1 MVVTAD
7 IKRAICSLFEVH
19 TDENGVQRVITP
31 LEYPSTSDQIVVRV
45 RPSQDGNSYV
55 IDENG
60 EAAFYSSLNGGDVES
75 DIIERWAEELQE
87 VSPVKFTDDEMLTA
101 TTKDERLIAPYIF
114 RVAEAAQQLNAIA
127 TSKVDRKD
135 NDFKDRVN
143 SIISSIATKLDIQHK
158 SEVEL
163 PIAGGLKADHVLG
176 SDNNPML
183 IIVATSSTRLLE
195 AEVIYMQYR
204 AEKKQGKVIAIAENQ
219 TSVGKKQF
227 ERAAYY
233 TDKTVVYDENAL
245 GNFISSEAQPG
256 VH

>member
-1 MVVTAD
+1 MVVTGD

-19 TDENGVQRVITP
+19 SDDGDVQRIVTP
-31 LEYPSTSDQIVVRV
+31 LEYPSTNDQIIVRV
-45 RPSQDGNSYV
+45 RPSEDGKSYV

-75 DIIERWAEELQE
+75 ELIERWAEDLKLC
-87 VSPVKFTDDEMLTA
+87 SPVEFTEDEVLRAVANDD
-101 TTKDERLIAPYIF
+101 RLIAPYIF

-127 TSKVDRKD
+127 TSKADRKD
-135 NDFKDRVN
+135 NDFKERVKA
-143 SIISSIATKLDIQHK
+143 IISGIATELNIQYQ

-163 PIAGGLKADHVLG
+163 SIAGGLKADHVLG
-176 SDNNPML
+176 KSNPLL

-204 AEKKQGKVIAIAENQ
+204 AENMQGKILAIAESQ

-233 TDKTVVYDENAL
+233 TDKTVIYNENAL
-245 GNFISSEAQPG
+245 AKFISNEAQSAI
-256 VH
+256 H